1 MAKHKRIEISKIAMH
16 SNEMEGVPVTEEVRK
31 FADNYEAGV
40 ATAPK
45 LIEIAKSRY
54 GIG

>member
-1 MAKHKRIEISKIAMH
+1 MTKHKRIEISKKAMH